1 MGCRE
6 NTCPWQLNASPRY
19 RPAYSRT
26 GRPGWRR
33 LRRAG
38 QGQPPGAA
46 RRPQPLTRLGDG
58 DPGGL
63 RWRAST
69 WRKQRYKRNRGVY
82 RNPMILWRFFDHAPL
97 RARTRSLGSS
107 YMLNVSFS
115 ILPAG
120 QADRRARPARIRCI
134 AFHWSIRLLRD
145 PREVPVLAFRPPF
158 PVFEEVHLQVR
169 VRVVQRRP
177 VRPPE
182 AVLHAVRVLRLP
194 TLHARLRRRRLRRR
208 LQLVHPREQRLVV
221 ALHAGVKPSRP
232 ARSSCPS
239 PSAAAR
245 AARSTPGRPP
255 PPAAAGAD
263 APDAAPSADAS
274 TPRFSA
280 PL

>member
-1 MGCRE
+1 MFRFSS
-6 NTCPWQLNASPRY
+6 APRALPEGFRAAAAAHK
-19 RPAYSRT
+19 RP
-26 GRPGWRR
+26 
-33 LRRAG
+33 
-38 QGQPPGAA
+38 
-46 RRPQPLTRLGDG
+46 
-58 DPGGL
+58 
-63 RWRAST
+63 
-69 WRKQRYKRNRGVY
+69 YKRNRGVC
-82 RNPMILWRFFDHAPL
+82 RNPMILAFRSHAPL

-120 QADRRARPARIRCI
+120 QADRRARPARIRSI

-182 AVLHAVRVLRLP
+182 AVLRAVRVLRLP

-221 ALHAGVKPSRP
+221 APSR
-232 ARSSCPS
+232 
-239 PSAAAR
+239 
-245 AARSTPGRPP
+245 
-255 PPAAAGAD
+255 
-263 APDAAPSADAS
+263 
-274 TPRFSA
+274 
-280 PL
+280 